1 MNTGA
6 TVRILGVVIAV
17 MLIVPTIV
25 ICATAFTSGETVSF
39 PPDGFSFRWIEDV
52 LGDRRWTRA
61 FGNSFE
67 VGVLSAVFAMVSGGA
82 LALGAARARGAI
94 ASVFTAVSV
103 LPMILPLVVGAIGFY
118 LVYSRLGLTGNVL
131 GLALAHGV
139 LGLPYVFVNVLA
151 LLRTLDPR
159 VEEAA
164 RIHGAGQFVTLVTIT
179 LPLIAPATVI
189 GGLLAFVSS
198 WDEVVVAT
206 FLSDARFQTLPV
218 LMYSQ
223 IRSGVEPSVS
233 AVALIVTVVTFAIA
247 LIAFAVGP
255 IRTRIVR
262 RTRRSHR
269 GPITQRSSR

>member
-1 MNTGA
+1 MNAGW
-6 TVRILGVVIAV
+6 TVRIVGVVIAV
-17 MLIVPTIV
+17 VLVLPTIL
-25 ICATAFTSGETVSF
+25 ICATAFTSGSSVTF
-39 PPDGFSFRWIEDV
+39 PPDGFSLRWIDEV
-52 LGDRRWTRA
+52 LGDRRWMRA
-61 FGNSFE
+61 FGNSFA
-67 VGVLSAVFAMVSGGA
+67 VGLLAALFAMVAGGA
-82 LALGAARARGAI
+82 LALGASRARGAI
-94 ASVFTAVSV
+94 SKVFTAVSV

-118 LVYSRLGLTGNVL
+118 LVYVRLGLTGNVL

-164 RIHGAGQFVTLVTIT
+164 RVHGAGQFVTLVTIT

-189 GGLLAFVSS
+189 GGLLAFISS

-247 LIAFAVGP
+247 LLVFAIGP
-255 IRTRIVR
+255 IRARLAR
-262 RTRRSHR
+262 RALKSRPTLN
-269 GPITQRSSR
+269 IQRSSS

>member
-1 MNTGA
+1 MNVGW
-6 TVRILGVVIAV
+6 TVRIVGVVIAV
-17 MLIVPTIV
+17 LLIVPTVI
-25 ICATAFTSGETVSF
+25 ICATAFTSGSSVTF

-52 LGDRRWTRA
+52 LGDRRWTKA
-61 FGNSFE
+61 FGNSFA
-67 VGVLSAVFAMVSGGA
+67 VGLLAALFSMAAGAA
-82 LALGAARARGAI
+82 LALGAARARGRM

-118 LVYSRLGLTGNVL
+118 LVYARLGLTGNVL

-151 LLRTLDPR
+151 LLRTIDPR
-159 VEEAA
+159 IEEAA
-164 RIHGAGQFVTLVTIT
+164 RVHGAGQFTALVTVTLPMIGQ
-179 LPLIAPATVI
+179 ATVV

-218 LMYSQ
+218 LMYGQ

-233 AVALIVTVVTFAIA
+233 AVALLVTIVTFAIA
-247 LIAFAVGP
+247 LIAFAIGP
-255 IRTRIVR
+255 IRARLA
-262 RTRRSHR
+262 
-269 GPITQRSSR
+269 QRSSK